1 MGRIDVERVP
11 YEDYSN
17 RQLAAVPLAVL
28 ALALAVIAIAYLL
41 TGTPVALGFEFTG
54 GTTVQF
60 TAEDASTGEIRDR
73 LSEFDTE
80 TVRSVGVG
88 DSYEV
93 ETQLEDTDELEAA
106 IEDEYGDDS
115 IQSVETLSAQFGG
128 DTQGEALLGVAIAF
142 VGMSVL
148 VAVMFR
154 SFVPSLAIV
163 VSAFSDIVIPLALMN
178 VLGIELSLGAV
189 AALLMIIGYSVDSDI
204 LLNNH
209 VLKRHG
215 GFYESA
221 FQAMRTGVSM
231 TLTSIAAMVTM
242 AIVSR
247 LLGIPLLDDIA
258 LILVLGLVADLM
270 NTYML
275 NMSLLRWYKYEGV
288 KR

>member
-1 MGRIDVERVP
+1 MGRIDVEKVP

-28 ALALAVIAIAYLL
+28 ALALAVISLAFVL

-54 GTTVQF
+54 GTTLQF
-60 TAEDASTGEIRDR
+60 TAEDTSTDEVRD
-73 LSEFDTE
+73 LLDDFDTE
-80 TVRSVGVG
+80 TVRSIGFG
-88 DSYEV
+88 DDYEV
-93 ETQLEDTDELEAA
+93 ETQLEDTDELESI
-106 IEDEYGDDS
+106 IEEEYGDDA
-115 IQSVETLSAQFGG
+115 IQSVETRSAQFGG
-128 DTQGEALLGVAIAF
+128 DTQQEALLGVAIAF

-148 VAVMFR
+148 VALMFR
-154 SFVPSLAIV
+154 TAVPSVAV
-163 VSAFSDIVIPLALMN
+163 VASAFSDIMIPLALMN
-178 VLGIELSLGAV
+178 VFGIELTLGAV

-209 VLKRHG
+209 ILKRHG
-215 GFYESA
+215 DFYESA
-221 FQAMRTGVSM
+221 YQAMRTGVSM
-231 TLTSIAAMVTM
+231 TLTSISAMITM
-242 AIVSR
+242 AIVAR

-258 LILVLGLVADLM
+258 LILVFGLCADLM